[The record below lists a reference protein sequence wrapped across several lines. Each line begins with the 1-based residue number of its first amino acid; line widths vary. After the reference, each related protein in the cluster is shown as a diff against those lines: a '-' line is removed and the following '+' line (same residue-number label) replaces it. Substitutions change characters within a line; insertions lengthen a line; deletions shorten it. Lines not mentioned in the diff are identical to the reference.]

1 MEDSI
6 VCNICDIVIVMV
18 KDRLQLAVQRAVVEE
33 QTGNTQ
39 RL

>member
-18 KDRLQLAVQRAVVEE
+18 KDRLQLAVVEE

-39 RL
+39 NNYENN